1 MIEKAKKTMNC
12 KWIWMIFSILLV
24 LQVAWSAW
32 AFERYNPSTN
42 YCGPKLEA
50 YHKTLPNP
58 VPNKPIPGVNFNTA
72 CYEHDKC
79 YGMCSSNCASK
90 SMCDKD
96 FKNRMEQ
103 ICKPKSTA
111 LRKACMELAQTY
123 YTAVD
128 QAGAISYKC
137 GVPACPD
144 STKTQPMGTPDAEK
158 AFFFEHENFAGASV
172 EWSKG
177 SEISDLTK
185 WNTPTG
191 AKWNDRI
198 SSVKVGSGVR
208 VLIYEHTNFK
218 GRCMTLSNGRDYP
231 YMTSL
236 NANLSGKETWI
247 ARISS
252 LKVVDPPQKCP
263 GAFHLDNPA
272 GPRRILIVSEDR
284 LDRLNE
290 PYSRP
295 HKLGA

>member
-1 MIEKAKKTMNC
+1 MNFLSMIEKAKKTMNC

-177 SEISDLTK
+177 WKSAT
-185 WNTPTG
+185 
-191 AKWNDRI
+191 
-198 SSVKVGSGVR
+198 
-208 VLIYEHTNFK
+208 
-218 GRCMTLSNGRDYP
+218 
-231 YMTSL
+231 
-236 NANLSGKETWI
+236 
-247 ARISS
+247 
-252 LKVVDPPQKCP
+252 
-263 GAFHLDNPA
+263 
-272 GPRRILIVSEDR
+272 
-284 LDRLNE
+284 
-290 PYSRP
+290 
-295 HKLGA
+295 